1 MTNNTNFDRIKFKSY
16 YNDAVIDILTLKNE
30 CNCANE
36 DIKKTTVYDIDFINF
51 VINNYDVVSNN
62 NFIYIKVN
70 KDNIDVQKLRDIGYS
85 DELINEVLNPEIEG
99 TTYYM
104 PK

>member
-16 YNDAVIDILTLKNE
+16 YNDAVIDVLTLKNE
-30 CNCANE
+30 CNCSNE
-36 DIKKTTVYDIDFINF
+36 DIQKITIYDIDFINF
-51 VINNYDVVSNN
+51 IINNYDVDSNN
-62 NFIYIKVN
+62 NYIYLKVN
-70 KDNIDVQKLRDIGYS
+70 KNNIDVQKLRDIGYS

-104 PK
+104 SK